1 MSASD
6 KKKLRKEQ
14 AAAFLTEKQQ
24 KEQAEAKKLKAYT
37 ITFVTAMVLV
47 VCIALGVL
55 GVRAV
60 NHSGILQKNTIAAT
74 VGDKEFNSVEL
85 SYYYNDAISE
95 FYNEWYSQYNTYTDT
110 YLKMMGLDPAKPLN
124 DQVYDQE
131 SGKTWAMYFVETAI
145 ANAKS
150 DLALYNLAVTEKFK
164 LPENE
169 QTTLDNSIKNIETY
183 AKLYG
188 YKNADQYLRAMY
200 GYGSDAETY
209 SEYTR
214 RSTIATAFYNA
225 HQDELKYD
233 DAAIREYE
241 KDKVNKYNSYTYS
254 YAYLSYTDFREGGKK
269 DDKGNVTYTEE
280 ENKAAREAMK
290 AAAELLA
297 TATSVDDLKEKIKTV
312 KVNEKS
318 ELAVNKEEA
327 LLHSNINATLADWL
341 SNADRKEGDIAA
353 IANSSTTKDEDGKEV
368 TTTNGYYVAIF
379 HSKTDNTKKMSNV
392 RHLLVKFK
400 GGTKDETT
408 GETVY
413 SEKEKNEA
421 KTKAEG
427 FLKTWK
433 EGEKAN
439 EETFIELVKKN
450 SDDSSAKE
458 GGLFEDIHPDSSYV
472 EPFLNWSIDPARKAG
487 DTGVIETIYGYHVMF
502 YVGDDD
508 MTYRDYMIT
517 NEMRTADQQKWYD
530 GILEPVKTSVGDT
543 SKLDLD
549 LILSAG

>member
-37 ITFVTAMVLV
+37 ITFITAMVLV

-74 VGDKEFNSVEL
+74 IGDKEFTSVEL
-85 SYYYNDAISE
+85 SYYYNDAISD
-95 FYNEWYSQYNTYTDT
+95 FYNEWYSQYSTYTDT

-124 DQVYDQE
+124 EQDYDKD

-150 DLALYNLAVTEKFK
+150 DLALYNLAMEKEFK

-209 SEYTR
+209 NEYTR

-225 HQDELKYD
+225 HHDELKYD

-290 AAAELLA
+290 TAAELLA

-318 ELAVNKEEA
+318 ELAVNKEDA
-327 LLHSNINATLADWL
+327 LLHSSINATLSDWL
-341 SNADRKEGDIAA
+341 ANADRKEGDIAA
-353 IANSSTTKDEDGKEV
+353 IANTTTTKGEDGKEV
-368 TTTNGYYVAIF
+368 TIVNGYYVAIF

-433 EGEKAN
+433 EGDAT

-450 SDDSSAKE
+450 SDDSSASE
-458 GGLFEDIHPDSSYV
+458 GGLYEDIHPDSSYV
-472 EPFLNWSIDPARKAG
+472 ESFLNWSIDPERKPG
-487 DTGVIETIYGYHVMF
+487 DTGVIESIYGYHVMF

-517 NEMRTADQQKWYD
+517 NEMRTADQQEWYD

>member
-24 KEQAEAKKLKAYT
+24 KEQAEAKKLKTYT
-37 ITFVTAMVLV
+37 ITFVTAMILV

-60 NHSGILQKNTIAAT
+60 NHSGILQRNTIAAT
-74 VGDKEFNSVEL
+74 IGDKEFNSVEL
-85 SYYYNDAISE
+85 SYYYNDAISD

-110 YLKMMGLDPAKPLN
+110 YLQAMGLDPTKPLN
-124 DQVYDQE
+124 DQMYDQE
-131 SGKTWAMYFVETAI
+131 TGKTWAMYFVDTAI
-145 ANAKS
+145 ANAKN
-150 DLALYNLAVTEKFK
+150 DIALYELAVKEDFK

-169 QTTLDNSIKNIETY
+169 QTTLDNSVKNIETY

-200 GYGSDAETY
+200 GYGSDAESY

-214 RSTIATAFYNA
+214 RSTIADAFYKA
-225 HQDELKYD
+225 HNDDLKYD

-290 AAAELLA
+290 TAAELLA

-318 ELAVNKEEA
+318 ELAVNKEDA
-327 LLHSNINATLADWL
+327 LLHSSINAALADWL
-341 SNADRKEGDIAA
+341 ASADRKEGDIAA
-353 IANSSTTKDEDGKEV
+353 IANSSTTKGEDGKEV

-392 RHLLVKFK
+392 RHLLVQFK

-413 SEKEKNEA
+413 SEKEKTEA
-421 KTKAEG
+421 RTKAEG

-487 DTGVIETIYGYHVMF
+487 DTSVIETVYGYHVMF

-530 GILEPVKTSVGDT
+530 GVLEPIKTSVGDT